1 MTKAAKAAKKTAKPA
16 ERKAAKSDASVL
28 KGGASLKEFS
38 PGRWAIIMKVDDRDS
53 REEVIDIKQMAP
65 GAKPEL
71 AADNQNPDNYA
82 IEQVPDSVII
92 GMRRGGKFEA
102 ADGFGWR
109 DAEDKAARG
118 SPIGAGQTRLTDAK
132 AA

>member
-1 MTKAAKAAKKTAKPA
+1 MPKTATKAKAETTKHEPA
-16 ERKAAKSDASVL
+16 LSK
-28 KGGASLKEFS
+28 FS
-38 PGRWAIIMKVDDRDS
+38 PGRWAIIMKVDGRDA
-53 REEVIDIKQMAP
+53 REEVIDIKQMAL

-71 AADNQNPDNYA
+71 AADNENPDNYA

-102 ADGFGWR
+102 AGGFGWR

-118 SPIGAGQTRLTDAK
+118 NPIGAGQTRIADAK
-132 AA
+132 AS

>member
-1 MTKAAKAAKKTAKPA
+1 MTKAATKAKASSTKAETTSKHDPA
-16 ERKAAKSDASVL
+16 LTK
-28 KGGASLKEFS
+28 FS
-38 PGRWAIIMKVDDRDS
+38 PGRWAVIMKVDGRDA

-65 GAKPEL
+65 GSKPEID
-71 AADNQNPDNYA
+71 AENEHPENYA

-102 ADGFGWR
+102 AGGFGWR

-118 SPIGAGQTRLTDAK
+118 NPIGAGQTRIADAK
-132 AA
+132 AP